1 MKIYIYHTLPS
12 IFKGGYDKTL
22 HMDRASVECYDP
34 STDDWTFVTEMEKA
48 RSGLSLIAIDHN
60 IYMIGGRYKTADQ
73 YFDVAERYGVKR
85 IIILKLDWK
94 CLTQL
99 KLPVPDLYL
108 TFGCLWEF

>member
-1 MKIYIYHTLPS
+1 M
-12 IFKGGYDKTL
+12 
-22 HMDRASVECYDP
+22 ECYDP

-85 IIILKLDWK
+85 IIILKGRGPGINSSQSK
-94 CLTQL
+94 NVGKIQL
-99 KLPVPDLYL
+99 SMQLSHLNII
-108 TFGCLWEF
+108 FENIWF

>member
-1 MKIYIYHTLPS
+1 MNIQVVLTLH
-12 IFKGGYDKTL
+12 IFFTGGYDKTL

-73 YFDVAERYGVKR
+73 YFDVAERYKVYSYSGLYDTVFIVKSE
-85 IIILKLDWK
+85 IILT
-94 CLTQL
+94 CSH
-99 KLPVPDLYL
+99 
-108 TFGCLWEF
+108 FHSF